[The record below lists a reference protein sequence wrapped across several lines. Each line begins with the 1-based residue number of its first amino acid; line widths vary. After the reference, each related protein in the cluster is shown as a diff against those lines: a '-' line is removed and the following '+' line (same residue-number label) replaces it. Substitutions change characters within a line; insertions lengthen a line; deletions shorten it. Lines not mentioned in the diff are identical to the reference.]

1 MLPPKKTIYLF
12 FKKEPVR
19 FYLRHTYKTHQNL
32 TFVESFRSKY
42 IDKTG
47 SSFKTIIY
55 TRDLTIYKERNILL
69 FVKEKELILCI
80 EEGENDILV
89 HLSRINTN
97 NKREHSI
104 LSFTNIAENENE
116 TIQF

>member
-12 FKKEPVR
+12 FQKEPVR
-19 FYLRHTYKTHQNL
+19 FYLRHTYRTSQNL

-47 SSFKTIIY
+47 NSYKTIMY
-55 TRDLTIYKERNILL
+55 TRDLTIYKERHVLL
-69 FVKEKELILCI
+69 FVKEKELILCV
-80 EEGENDILV
+80 EECEYDIIV
-89 HLSRINTN
+89 HLSRINNT

-104 LSFTNIAENENE
+104 LSFTNIAENE

>member
-19 FYLRHTYKTHQNL
+19 FYLRHTYRTHQNL

-47 SSFKTIIY
+47 NSCKTIMY

-80 EEGENDILV
+80 EENENDILV
-89 HLSRINTN
+89 NLSRINTN

-104 LSFTNIAENENE
+104 LSFTNIAENEG
-116 TIQF
+116 IQF

>member
-12 FKKEPVR
+12 FQKEPVL
-19 FYLRHTYKTHQNL
+19 FYLRHTYRTSRNL

-47 SSFKTIIY
+47 NSCKTIMY
-55 TRDLTIYKERNILL
+55 TRDLTIYKERYVLF
-69 FVKEKELILCI
+69 FVKEKELILCV
-80 EEGENDILV
+80 EENKNDILV
-89 HLSRINTN
+89 HLSLINYT

-104 LSFTNIAENENE
+104 LSFTNIAENEG
-116 TIQF
+116 IQF